1 MIRGLDVGIKRQI
14 SAKLRERGLSESEAQ
29 RLAED
34 QLSAARKFFESRLST
49 HQASG
54 KPLELAI
61 DDSFVDLA
69 MWTKDLDTATTSP

>member
-29 RLAED
+29 LLADD
-34 QLSAARKFFESRLST
+34 QLSAARKFFEQRLSV